1 MKKSDDDSLLQFAKT
16 KWNNENVSAE
26 EIQIL
31 YLINTGS
38 FQHHN
43 SCGSTHPSMV
53 ASKENKLPAS
63 FSGSESQKFLHESSC
78 DGVSGTDNDKQSLN
92 TLTEV
97 SFIFGCSTRSPDF

>member
-31 YLINTGS
+31 YLIDTGS

-43 SCGSTHPSMV
+43 NCGSTHPSMA
-53 ASKENKLPAS
+53 ASKENKLSAS
-63 FSGSESQKFLHESSC
+63 FSGSESQNFSMNPAVMESQEQTMMNSH
-78 DGVSGTDNDKQSLN
+78 
-92 TLTEV
+92 
-97 SFIFGCSTRSPDF
+97 